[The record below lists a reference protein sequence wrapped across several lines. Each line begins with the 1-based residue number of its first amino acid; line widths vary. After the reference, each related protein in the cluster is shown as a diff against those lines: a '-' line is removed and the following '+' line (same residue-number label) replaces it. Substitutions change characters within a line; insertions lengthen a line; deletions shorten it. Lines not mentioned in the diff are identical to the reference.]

1 MPINISWKLS
11 VQVASGPAYVAANAL
26 QVDALDRIEVTV
38 PDSVTT
44 TIDVQPGAA
53 GKTRFLLIRSS
64 KYDAAKLKYFVHNN
78 TTTQRS
84 LTEALFLVEA
94 GGLDLLEDAAAP
106 LDKLVVDNTTGGDVV
121 LEILVGRDAI

>member
-1 MPINISWKLS
+1 MPINISWKLN
-11 VQVASGPAYVAANAL
+11 VQVGSDPAYAAANAL
-26 QVDALDRIEVTV
+26 QVEALDRIIVTV

-53 GKTRFLLIRSS
+53 GKTKFLLIRSS
-64 KYDAAKLKYFVHNN
+64 KYDANVKYFVHDN

-94 GGLDLLEDAAAP
+94 GGLELLEDAAA
-106 LDKLVVDNTTGGDVV
+106 LDKLVVDNTTNGNVV
-121 LEILVGRDAI
+121 LDILVGRDAI